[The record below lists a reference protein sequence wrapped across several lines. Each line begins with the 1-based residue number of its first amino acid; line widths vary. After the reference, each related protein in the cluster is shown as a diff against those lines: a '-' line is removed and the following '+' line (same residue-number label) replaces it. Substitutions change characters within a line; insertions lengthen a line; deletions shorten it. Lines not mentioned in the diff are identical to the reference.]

1 MHGLLGPR
9 PHGSDSIAAMSGS
22 NSVPEGIAVD
32 LLFAARPFTGLEHHA
47 LHILRGL
54 HSVGASVDVLL
65 ADDVIPEVGDAAA
78 GHRLVPFPGVPRG
91 LRLGREQWS
100 LPWRF
105 GAYPRALR
113 LLHSVLGVAP
123 IVSGVPLVLTVP
135 DLVYRVRP
143 ADMHP
148 RARWYFGTL
157 GPRSIRRAQ
166 RVMVSSQAIRRQL
179 IDLYHIAPERVAYVP
194 LCADPV
200 FTPRP
205 ADEVASARKRFGLPG
220 RYVLYVG
227 TIDPRKDL
235 ARLRAAYE
243 LLPPDLT
250 DDSALVFVGRINRG
264 AERLA
269 RELRQPGVRGH
280 IIALDYVPRD
290 VLPAIF
296 TGASVFVYPS
306 RYEGF
311 GLPVLEAMS
320 CGAPVI
326 VSSDAALAELVDD
339 AGVVLRTDSVEE
351 LTQAMERQL
360 RFDQDQARLRQAGL
374 ARAKTFSVARL
385 GRETAEV
392 YRQALAA

>member
-1 MHGLLGPR
+1 V
-9 PHGSDSIAAMSGS
+9 SES
-22 NSVPEGIAVD
+22 NALPEGIAVD
-32 LLFAARPFTGLEHHA
+32 LLFAASPFTGLEHHA

-54 HSVGASVDVLL
+54 HAVGASVDVLVPSDVISEL
-65 ADDVIPEVGDAAA
+65 ADAAE
-78 GHRLVPFPGVPRG
+78 GHRLVPFPRVPRG

-100 LPWRF
+100 VPWRF

-123 IVSGVPLVLTVP
+123 MLSAVPLVLTVP
-135 DLVYRVRP
+135 DLVYRIRP

-148 RARWYFGTL
+148 RARLYFGTL
-157 GPRSIRRAQ
+157 GPKSIRRAR
-166 RVMVSSQAIRRQL
+166 RVMVSSQAICQQL

-194 LCADPV
+194 LCADPI

-205 ADEVASARKRFGLPG
+205 PAEIASVRKRFGLPD
-220 RYVLYVG
+220 RYILYVG

-235 ARLRAAYE
+235 TRLREAYE
-243 LLPPDLT
+243 LLPPDLA
-250 DDSALVFVGRINRG
+250 DDSALVYVGRTNHG

-269 RELRQPGVRGH
+269 QELRQPGPRAH

-290 VLPAIF
+290 VLPAIYS
-296 TGASVFVYPS
+296 GASVFVYPS

-326 VSSDAALAELVDD
+326 VSSDPALAELVAE
-339 AGVVLRTDSVEE
+339 AGVVLRTESVEE
-351 LTQAMERQL
+351 LTQAMERLL
-360 RFDQDQARLRQAGL
+360 RFDEEQARLSDAGL
-374 ARAKTFSVARL
+374 ERSKAFSIARL

>member
-1 MHGLLGPR
+1 
-9 PHGSDSIAAMSGS
+9 MS
-22 NSVPEGIAVD
+22 NAVAEGIAVD
-32 LLFAARPFTGLEHHA
+32 LLFAAQPFTGLEHHA

-54 HSVGASVDVLL
+54 RTVGVSVDVLVPS
-65 ADDVIPEVGDAAA
+65 DVIPELGDAAR
-78 GHRLVPFPGVPRG
+78 GHRLVKFAEVPRG

-105 GAYPRALR
+105 GAYPRSVR

-123 IVSGVPLVLTVP
+123 LLSAMPLVLTVP
-135 DLVYRVRP
+135 DLAYRARP
-143 ADMHP
+143 EDMHP

-157 GPRSIRRAQ
+157 GPLSIRRAR
-166 RVMVSSQAIRRQL
+166 RVMVSSNAVCRQL
-179 IDLYHIAPERVAYVP
+179 IDLYHIAPERVTYVP
-194 LCADPV
+194 LCADAS

-205 ADEVASARKRFGLPG
+205 AAEIAVVRKRFGLPE

-227 TIDPRKDL
+227 TVDPRKDL
-235 ARLRAAYE
+235 TRLRAAYE
-243 LLPPDLT
+243 LLPPDLA
-250 DDSALVFVGRINRG
+250 DDSALVFVGRVNRG

-269 RELRQPGVRGH
+269 RQLRQSGPRGH
-280 IIALDYVPRD
+280 VIALDYVPRD
-290 VLPAIF
+290 VLPAIYS
-296 TGASVFVYPS
+296 GASVFVYPS

-326 VSSDAALAELVDD
+326 VSSADALAELVDE
-339 AGVVLRTDSVEE
+339 AGVVLRTDGVEE
-351 LTQAMERQL
+351 LTQAIERLL
-360 RFDQDQARLRQAGL
+360 RFENEQQRLRQAGL
-374 ARAKTFSVARL
+374 QRSTAFSVERL

>member
-1 MHGLLGPR
+1 M
-9 PHGSDSIAAMSGS
+9 
-22 NSVPEGIAVD
+22 PEGIAVD
-32 LLFAARPFTGLEHHA
+32 LLFAASPFTGLEHHA

-54 HSVGASVDVLL
+54 RAVGASVDVLVSS
-65 ADDVIPEVGDAAA
+65 DVIPDLGDAGE
-78 GHRLVPFPGVPRG
+78 GHRLISFPPVPRP
-91 LRLGREQWS
+91 LRMGREQWS

-105 GAYPRALR
+105 GPYPRALR

-123 IVSGVPLVLTVP
+123 ILSAVPLVLTVP
-135 DLVYRVRP
+135 DLVYRARP

-157 GPRSIRRAQ
+157 GPKSIHRARQ
-166 RVMVSSQAIRRQL
+166 LMVSSQAICRQL
-179 IDLYHIAPERVAYVP
+179 IDLYHIAPERIAYVP
-194 LCADPV
+194 LCADPI

-205 ADEVASARKRFGLPG
+205 GGEVAGVRKRFGLPD
-220 RYVLYVG
+220 RYILYVG

-235 ARLRAAYE
+235 TRLREAYE
-243 LLPPDLT
+243 LLPPDLS
-250 DDSALVFVGRINRG
+250 DDSALVYVGRTNRG

-269 RELRQPGVRGH
+269 QELRQPGPRAH

-290 VLPAIF
+290 VLPAIYS
-296 TGASVFVYPS
+296 GAAVFVYPS

-326 VSSDAALAELVDD
+326 VSSDPALAELVDG
-339 AGVVLRTDSVEE
+339 AGIVLRTESIEE
-351 LTQAMERQL
+351 LTQAMERLL
-360 RFDQDQARLRQAGL
+360 RFDDDQARLSDAGL
-374 ARAKTFSVARL
+374 ARSKTFSVTRL

>member
-1 MHGLLGPR
+1 MPGT
-9 PHGSDSIAAMSGS
+9 

-47 LHILRGL
+47 FHILRGL
-54 HSVGASVDVLL
+54 HAVGGAVDVLV
-65 ADDVIPEVGDAAA
+65 AKDVIPDLGDAAE
-78 GHRLVPFPGVPRG
+78 GHRLIPFPSMPRG

-105 GAYPRALR
+105 GANPRALR
-113 LLHSVLGVAP
+113 LLHSVAGVAP
-123 IVSGVPLVLTVP
+123 VLSRVPLVLTVP
-135 DLVYRVRP
+135 DLAYRARP

-157 GPRSIRRAQ
+157 GPKSIGRAR
-166 RVMVSSQAIRRQL
+166 RVMVSSQAICRQL
-179 IDLYHIAPERVAYVP
+179 IDLYHIAPEHVAYVP
-194 LCADPV
+194 LCADPI

-205 ADEVASARKRFGLPG
+205 ADEVASVRKQFGLPG
-220 RYVLYVG
+220 RYILYVG

-243 LLPPDLT
+243 LLPSDLV
-250 DDSALVFVGRINRG
+250 DDSALVYVGRTNRG

-269 RELRQPGVRGH
+269 KELRKPGPRAH
-280 IIALDYVPRD
+280 IIGLDYVPRD
-290 VLPAIF
+290 VLPAIYA
-296 TGASVFVYPS
+296 GASVFVYPS

-326 VSSDAALAELVDD
+326 VSSDQALAELVAD
-339 AGVVLRTDSVEE
+339 AGIVLKTDSIEE
-351 LTQAMERQL
+351 LTQAMERLL
-360 RFDQDQARLRQAGL
+360 RFDDEQERLREAGL
-374 ARAKTFSVARL
+374 LRSKAFSITRL

>member
-1 MHGLLGPR
+1 VP
-9 PHGSDSIAAMSGS
+9 
-22 NSVPEGIAVD
+22 NSVPDGIAVD

-54 HSVGASVDVLL
+54 HQVGASVDVL
-65 ADDVIPEVGDAAA
+65 APRDVIPDLGDAVD
-78 GHRLVPFPGVPRG
+78 GHRVVPFRRVPRS

-105 GAYPRALR
+105 GAFPRALR

-123 IVSGVPLVLTVP
+123 LLTGVPLALSVP

-143 ADMHP
+143 DDMHP
-148 RARWYFGTL
+148 RARWYFGMF
-157 GPRSIRRAQ
+157 GPRSIRRA
-166 RVMVSSQAIRRQL
+166 RRIMVSSKAVSRQL
-179 IDLYHIAPERVAYVP
+179 IDLYHIAPERIAFVP
-194 LCADPV
+194 LCADAI
-200 FTPRP
+200 FTPR
-205 ADEVASARKRFGLPG
+205 SAGEIAAVRKHFGLPE

-243 LLPPDLT
+243 LLPPDLS
-250 DDSALVFVGRINRG
+250 DDSALVFVGRTNRG

-269 RELRQPGVRGH
+269 RQVRQGDPRIHV
-280 IIALDYVPRD
+280 IALDYVPREN
-290 VLPAIF
+290 LPAIYS
-296 TGASVFVYPS
+296 GAAIFVYPS

-320 CGAPVI
+320 CAAPVI
-326 VSSDAALAELVDD
+326 VSSAEALVELVDD
-339 AGVVLRTDSVEE
+339 TGVVLRTESVEE
-351 LTQAMERQL
+351 LTQAMERLL
-360 RFDQDQARLRQAGL
+360 RYDADRLRLKNAGL
-374 ARAKTFSVARL
+374 ARSRAFSPQRL

>member
-1 MHGLLGPR
+1 
-9 PHGSDSIAAMSGS
+9 MSTS
-22 NSVPEGIAVD
+22 NALPAGIAVD

-54 HSVGASVDVLL
+54 HAVGVSVDVLVPT
-65 ADDVIPEVGDAAA
+65 DVIPDLGDAAE
-78 GHRLVPFPGVPRG
+78 GHRLLPFRRVPRG

-100 LPWRF
+100 VPWRF
-105 GAYPRALR
+105 SAHPRALT

-123 IVSGVPLVLTVP
+123 MFSGIPMVLTVP
-135 DLVYRVRP
+135 DLAYRIRP
-143 ADMHP
+143 GDMHP

-157 GPRSIRRAQ
+157 GPRSIRRAR
-166 RVMVSSQAIRRQL
+166 RVMVSSQAVCRQL
-179 IDLYHIAPERVAYVP
+179 IDLYHIAPERVAHVP
-194 LCADPV
+194 LCADPI
-200 FTPRP
+200 FTARP
-205 ADEVASARKRFGLPG
+205 AAEIASVRKQFGLPD
-220 RYVLYVG
+220 RYILYVG

-243 LLPPDLT
+243 LLPPDLV
-250 DDSALVFVGRINRG
+250 DDSALVYVGRTNHG

-269 RELRQPGVRGH
+269 KQLRQPGPRAH
-280 IIALDYVPRD
+280 IIALDYVPRE
-290 VLPAIF
+290 VLPAIYS
-296 TGASVFVYPS
+296 GASVFVYPS

-326 VSSDAALAELVDD
+326 VSSAEALAELVAD
-339 AGVVLRTDSVEE
+339 AGVVLKTESIEE
-351 LTQAMERQL
+351 LTQAMERLL
-360 RFDQDQARLRQAGL
+360 RFDDEQSRLREAGL
-374 ARAKTFSVARL
+374 ARSRAFSIARM

>member
-1 MHGLLGPR
+1 
-9 PHGSDSIAAMSGS
+9 MSGS

-54 HSVGASVDVLL
+54 HTVGASVDVLVPS
-65 ADDVIPEVGDAAA
+65 DVIPDLGDAAV
-78 GHRLVPFPGVPRG
+78 GHRVVHCPAVPGGMRM
-91 LRLGREQWS
+91 GREQWS

-105 GAYPRALR
+105 GRNPRALR

-123 IVSGVPLVLTVP
+123 MLSGVPLVLTVP
-135 DLVYRVRP
+135 DLAYRVRP
-143 ADMHP
+143 EDMHP

-157 GPRSIRRAQ
+157 GPKSIRRAR
-166 RVMVSSQAIRRQL
+166 RVMVSSQAVHRQL

-194 LCADPV
+194 LCADPI

-205 ADEVASARKRFGLPG
+205 ADEIAVVRKRFGLPD
-220 RYVLYVG
+220 RYILYVG

-235 ARLRAAYE
+235 ARLRDAYE
-243 LLPPDLT
+243 LLPPDLV
-250 DDSALVFVGRINRG
+250 DDSALVYVGRTNRG

-269 RELRQPGVRGH
+269 KQLRKPGPRAH

-290 VLPAIF
+290 VLPAIYS
-296 TGASVFVYPS
+296 GASVFVYPS

-320 CGAPVI
+320 CGAPVV
-326 VSSDAALAELVDD
+326 VSSAEALAELVAD
-339 AGVVLRTDSVEE
+339 AGVVLRTESIEE
-351 LTQAMERQL
+351 LTQAVERLL
-360 RFDQDQARLRQAGL
+360 RFDAEQGRLRNAGL
-374 ARAKTFSVARL
+374 ARSKAFSIARL
-385 GRETAEV
+385 GGETAEV
-392 YRQALAA
+392 YRQG

>member
-1 MHGLLGPR
+1 
-9 PHGSDSIAAMSGS
+9 MSAK
-22 NSVPEGIAVD
+22 NAVPDGIAVD
-32 LLFAARPFTGLEHHA
+32 LLFAAQPFTGLEHHA

-54 HSVGASVDVLL
+54 HQVGASVDVL
-65 ADDVIPEVGDAAA
+65 APSDVIPHIQDALQ
-78 GHRLVPFPGVPRG
+78 GHRVVPFRRVPRG

-123 IVSGVPLVLTVP
+123 VVSGIPLVLTVP
-135 DLVYRVRP
+135 DLAYRVRP

-148 RARWYFGTL
+148 RARWYFGAL

-166 RVMVSSQAIRRQL
+166 RIMVSSQAICRQL
-179 IDLYHIAPERVAYVP
+179 IDLYHIAPERIAYVP
-194 LCADPV
+194 LCADAV
-200 FTPRP
+200 FTPRS
-205 ADEVASARKRFGLPG
+205 ADAIASTRKRFGLPE

-235 ARLRAAYE
+235 TRLRAAYE

-250 DDSALVFVGRINRG
+250 DDSALVFVGRTNRG

-269 RELRQPGVRGH
+269 RQVRQAGPRSHV
-280 IIALDYVPRD
+280 IALDYVPRE
-290 VLPAIF
+290 VLPAIYS
-296 TGASVFVYPS
+296 GASLFVYPS

-320 CGAPVI
+320 CATPVI
-326 VSSDAALAELVDD
+326 VSSAEALVELVDE
-339 AGVVLRTDSVEE
+339 AGVVLRTESVEG
-351 LTQAMERQL
+351 LTQAMERLL
-360 RFDQDQARLRQAGL
+360 RLDAEQSRLRNAGL
-374 ARAKTFSVARL
+374 QRSKALRVEPL
-385 GRETAEV
+385 GGQPAEV
-392 YRQALAA
+392 YRQAFAA